1 MSRAALFSIVKRWKQ
16 PKCPTTGV
24 WINKM
29 WHQHTMG
36 HYSAMKKEWHST
48 IRVNFENIMPSG
60 ISLVQGRILYDS
72 TYGRD
77 LD

>member
-29 WHQHTMG
+29 WHQHTME
-36 HYSAMKKEWHST
+36 HYLAMKKEWHST

-60 ISLVQGRILYDS
+60 ISLVQKDTYYMILLM
-72 TYGRD
+72 GGI
-77 LD
+77 